1 MTLAEIETLLKQL
14 QQQINENNAAIVSI
28 QNTLSQYATTD
39 DLKTLSTQTNVL
51 LKNNDVLQESVAAL
65 DTRVSKIDHLQML
78 LDVDVNNLTENDIL
92 QYSNNGKWQNIQP
105 SELKGI
111 VNNNTGI
118 DPDILNKLSLNQL
131 SDVMIN
137 NLINGQ
143 VLQYDYQLG
152 YWVNKTIKTSE
163 PSNLDNYM
171 TFEDAK
177 RLYLPLTGGTLT
189 GPLVV
194 KAMVTV
200 EDNVL
205 VHKALTMYDN

>member
-1 MTLAEIETLLKQL
+1 MTLAEIEVLLKQL
-14 QQQINENNAAIVSI
+14 QEQIK
-28 QNTLSQYATTD
+28 QNTTAINTLHDNLNKYATTD
-39 DLKTLSTQTNVL
+39 DLKALSTQVNIL
-51 LKNNDVLQESVAAL
+51 LKNNDILQDSVAAL
-65 DTRVSKIDHLQML
+65 DTRVSKIDHLQTL

-111 VNNNTGI
+111 INNNTGM

-152 YWVNKTIKTSE
+152 YWVNKTIKTNE

>member
-1 MTLAEIETLLKQL
+1 MTLAEIEVLLKQL
-14 QQQINENNAAIVSI
+14 QEQIK
-28 QNTLSQYATTD
+28 QNTTAINTLHDNLNKYATTD
-39 DLKTLSTQTNVL
+39 DLKALSTQVNIL
-51 LKNNDVLQESVAAL
+51 LKNNDILQDSVAAL
-65 DTRVSKIDHLQML
+65 DTRVSKIDHLQTL

-152 YWVNKTIKTSE
+152 YWVNKTIKNNE

>member
-1 MTLAEIETLLKQL
+1 
-14 QQQINENNAAIVSI
+14 
-28 QNTLSQYATTD
+28 
-39 DLKTLSTQTNVL
+39 
-51 LKNNDVLQESVAAL
+51 
-65 DTRVSKIDHLQML
+65 
-78 LDVDVNNLTENDIL
+78 
-92 QYSNNGKWQNIQP
+92 
-105 SELKGI
+105 
-111 VNNNTGI
+111 
-118 DPDILNKLSLNQL
+118 
-131 SDVMIN
+131 MIN

-152 YWVNKTIKTSE
+152 YWVNKTIKNNE

>member
-1 MTLAEIETLLKQL
+1 MTLAEIEVLLKQL
-14 QQQINENNAAIVSI
+14 QEQIK
-28 QNTLSQYATTD
+28 QNTTAINTLHDNLNKYATTD
-39 DLKTLSTQTNVL
+39 DLKALSTQVNIL
-51 LKNNDVLQESVAAL
+51 LKNNDILQDSVAAL
-65 DTRVSKIDHLQML
+65 DTRVSKIDHLQTL
-78 LDVDVNNLTENDIL
+78 LDVNVNNLTENDIL

-111 VNNNTGI
+111 INNNTGI

-152 YWVNKTIKTSE
+152 YWVNKTIKTNE

>member
-1 MTLAEIETLLKQL
+1 MTLAEIEVLLKQL
-14 QQQINENNAAIVSI
+14 QEQIK
-28 QNTLSQYATTD
+28 QNTTAINTLHDNLNKYATTD
-39 DLKTLSTQTNVL
+39 DLKALSTQVNIL
-51 LKNNDVLQESVAAL
+51 LKNNDILQDSVAAL
-65 DTRVSKIDHLQML
+65 DTRVSKIDHLQTL

-111 VNNNTGI
+111 INNNTGI

-152 YWVNKTIKTSE
+152 YWVNKTIKNNE